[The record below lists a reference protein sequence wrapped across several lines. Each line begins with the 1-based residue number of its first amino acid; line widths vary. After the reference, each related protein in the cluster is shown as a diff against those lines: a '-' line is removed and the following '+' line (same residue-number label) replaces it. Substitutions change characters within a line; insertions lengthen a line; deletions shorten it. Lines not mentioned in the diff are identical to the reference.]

1 MNGEVIGVH
10 DGIINYT
17 IGQRKGIKV
26 SDKNPLYVVKII
38 ADKNEI
44 IVGSK
49 EHLVKT
55 KVILKDLNIITNDQS
70 DFEKEL
76 FVKVRSTGRLI
87 RAKIDITKN
96 LANVNLLEEEY
107 GIAPGQACVFYSKN
121 NLGYKVLG
129 GGWITN

>member
-1 MNGEVIGVH
+1 M
-10 DGIINYT
+10 
-17 IGQRKGIKV
+17 
-26 SDKNPLYVVKII
+26 YVVKII

-44 IVGSK
+44 IVGTK
-49 EHLVKT
+49 EYLVKT
-55 KVILKDLNIITNDQS
+55 KINLKDLNIITNDRK

-87 RAKIDITKN
+87 KAKINIDNTS
-96 LANVNLLEEEY
+96 ANVNLLEEEH

-121 NLGYKVLG
+121 NKGYKVLG